1 MIKELNPLQAW
12 DFMQKNPK
20 GVLVDVRTR
29 IEYSHVGHP
38 TGSINIVWKEAPEW
52 RINPAFVDEVK
63 KVVTDT
69 QTPLLLLCRSGQ
81 RSMDAAKELEKAGF
95 QQLINIKEGF
105 EGALDGHKHR
115 GKLGGWRFHG
125 LPWEQS

>member
-12 DFMQKNPK
+12 DFMQNNPE

-38 TGSINIVWKEAPEW
+38 TGAVNIVWKEAPEW
-52 RINPAFVDEVK
+52 QINPAFVDEVK
-63 KVVTDT
+63 NAVPDT

-105 EGALDGHKHR
+105 EGGLDEQNHR

-125 LPWEQS
+125 LPWQQS